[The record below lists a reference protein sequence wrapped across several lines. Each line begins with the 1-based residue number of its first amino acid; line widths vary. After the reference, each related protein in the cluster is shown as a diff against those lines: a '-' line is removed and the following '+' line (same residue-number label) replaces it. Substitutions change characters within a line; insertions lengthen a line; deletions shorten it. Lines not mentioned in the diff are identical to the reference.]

1 MTEVVGMAAVKAVV
15 EVLGKSQK
23 RADKADKART

>member
-1 MTEVVGMAAVKAVV
+1 MTEVVGMVAVKAVV

-23 RADKADKART
+23 RADKART